1 MLANPLGRV
10 YAEALFGIAKEQGQV
25 DGVGAELQEFLSL
38 VHDDREIAVFL
49 ESPVLEPEDKV
60 RILQKALAN
69 VASDTVTD
77 FLCLLVRKRRIE
89 ALSVIV
95 EAYGGL
101 ADEHAKRTRVEV
113 HTAAPLPEGLHDEI
127 ESLLRS
133 SLRREIAIQTETRPE
148 ILGGAVVSIGD
159 RVYDGSVRN
168 RLTQFRRTLM
178 RSRGYEDQG

>member
-113 HTAAPLPEGLHDEI
+113 HTAAPLPERLHDEI

-133 SLRREIAIQTETRPE
+133 SLRRDQAEVRPE
-148 ILGGAVVSIGD
+148 ILGGAVVAIGD